1 MKVCSQ
7 ENHGTLHISV
17 LDESGQAACATSTV
31 NLYFGSKIRGK
42 RTGITFNCGM
52 DDFSSPG
59 FPNEFDVPP
68 SPVNFIEPGKRP
80 VSSMTPTIVVDE
92 KSKRPK
98 LVVGGAGGTKITTGV
113 LQVILNTLHFGYS
126 AGDAVV
132 RQETDRKAFKIA

>member
-1 MKVCSQ
+1 
-7 ENHGTLHISV
+7 
-17 LDESGQAACATSTV
+17 
-31 NLYFGSKIRGK
+31 
-42 RTGITFNCGM
+42 M

-59 FPNEFDVPP
+59 FSNEFDVLP

-113 LQVILNTLHFGYS
+113 LQVILNTLNFGYS

-132 RQETDRKAFKIA
+132 RQETNIKIA